1 MTLADAWRNDPLA
14 FLIGERASRSFIDSI
29 YEREALVAA
38 APDVGLA
45 RDRFDGVVS
54 IADIDRIVTGTDLKS
69 GDLLLADASADHG
82 IDTSAYLDDQ
92 GYVDRGA
99 VAIHYRRGATIILN
113 QAQRIVP
120 ALGRLCQG
128 IEHVFSCHTQTNL
141 YLTPAHAQGFPVHFD
156 NHDVFVIQ
164 IEGEKRWRLYDVPLD
179 TPYRGERFVSRVHDK
194 GELRHE
200 FLMKA
205 GDVAYVPRG
214 MMHDALTEGENPSL
228 HITVGLISRT
238 WADLVL
244 EAVSEVAIREPAF
257 RRSLPAG
264 FTRQGFDRTE
274 ARATLA
280 EIGAIL
286 AREMQLDPA
295 MDLMAGTFIRARP
308 ATNGG
313 TIAHAAAAIGDGEL
327 FCAAPLAP
335 WRMVREDGEDGRT
348 CLIVPGTDL
357 WFTVESEAALHRA
370 LSGERFTLA
379 DLAFDHAEAV
389 VRRLMAYGLVER
401 AA

>member
-1 MTLADAWRNDPLA
+1 MTLADGWRDDPLA
-14 FLIGERASRSFIDSI
+14 FLIGKRASRDFLKVI
-29 YEREALVAA
+29 YERQALFVS
-38 APDVGLA
+38 APDFGLA

-54 IADIDRIVTGTDLKS
+54 IADIDQIVTGTDLKN

-82 IDTSAYLDDQ
+82 IDSSAYLDDQ

-164 IEGEKRWRLYDVPLD
+164 IDGEKRWRLYDVPLD
-179 TPYRGERFVSRVHDK
+179 TPYRGEHFVSRIHDK
-194 GELRHE
+194 GEQRDE

-238 WADLVL
+238 WADFVL
-244 EAVSEVAIREPAF
+244 EAVSEVALREPAF

-264 FTRQGFDRTE
+264 FTHHGFDRTE

-286 AREMQLDPA
+286 AREMRLDPA
-295 MDLMAGTFIRARP
+295 MDLMADSFVRARP

-313 TIAHAAAAIGDGEL
+313 TIVGAADKIAPDQFWI
-327 FCAAPLAP
+327 AAPLAP
-335 WRMVREDGEDGRT
+335 WRMVREDGPEGRT
-348 CLIVPGTDL
+348 CLTVPGTDL
-357 WFTVESEAALHRA
+357 WFTADSESALLKA
-370 LSGERFTLA
+370 LSGERFSL
-379 DLAFDHAEAV
+379 DMLSFEHGEALM
-389 VRRLMAYGLVER
+389 RRLLAYGLIER
-401 AA
+401 T

>member
-1 MTLADAWRNDPLA
+1 MTLADGWRDDPLA
-14 FLIGERASRSFIDSI
+14 FLIGERAARGFVDTV
-29 YEREALVAA
+29 YEQQALTMS
-38 APDVGLA
+38 APDAGLA

-82 IDTSAYLDDQ
+82 IDPSGYLDDQ

-179 TPYRGERFVSRVHDK
+179 TPYRGEHFVSRVHEK

-214 MMHDALTEGENPSL
+214 MMHDALTEGDHPSL

-244 EAVSEVAIREPAF
+244 EAVSEVALREPLF

-264 FTRQGFDRTE
+264 FTRHGFDRAE
-274 ARATLA
+274 AHKTLA
-280 EIGAIL
+280 DIGAIL
-286 AREMQLDPA
+286 AREMRLDPA
-295 MDLMAGTFIRARP
+295 MDLMANSFVRARP
-308 ATNGG
+308 AINGG
-313 TIAHAAAAIGDGEL
+313 TISNAWAAMGDGDS
-327 FCAAPLAP
+327 FRAAPLAP
-335 WRMVREDGEDGRT
+335 WRMVREDGADGRT
-348 CLIVPGTDL
+348 CLVVPGTDL
-357 WFTVESEAALHRA
+357 WFTAESEAALHRA

-379 DLAFDHAEAV
+379 DLAFEHAEAV
-389 VRRLMAYGLVER
+389 VRRLLAYGLVER
-401 AA
+401 V

>member
-1 MTLADAWRNDPLA
+1 MALADAWRDDPLA
-14 FLIGERASRSFIDSI
+14 FLIGDRAARDFFETV
-29 YEREALVAA
+29 YERKALVAA
-38 APDVGLA
+38 APVVGMA

-54 IADIDRIVTGTDLKS
+54 IADIDQIVTGTDLKS

-82 IDTSAYLDDQ
+82 IDTAAYLDDQ

-99 VAIHYRRGATIILN
+99 VAMHYRRGATIILN

-128 IEHVFSCHTQTNL
+128 IEHVFSCHVQTNL

-164 IEGEKRWRLYDVPLD
+164 VEGEKRWRLYDVPLD
-179 TPYRGERFVSRVHDK
+179 IPYRGERFVSQVHEK
-194 GELRHE
+194 GELRDE

-214 MMHDALTEGENPSL
+214 MMHDALTEGDAPSL

-244 EAVSEVAIREPAF
+244 EAVAEVALREAAF

-264 FTRQGFDRTE
+264 FARPGYDRGAAKE
-274 ARATLA
+274 TLA
-280 EIGAIL
+280 EIASIL
-286 AREMQLDPA
+286 AREMRLDPA
-295 MDLMAGTFIRARP
+295 MDLMADAFVRARP
-308 ATNGG
+308 AINGG
-313 TIAHAAAAIGDGEL
+313 TIVNAAVPVAADAR
-327 FCAAPLAP
+327 FCLAPLAP
-335 WRMVREDGEDGRT
+335 WRIVHEDGGERRT

-357 WFTVESEAALHRA
+357 WFTAESGPALQRA
-370 LSGERFTLA
+370 LSGQPFTLA
-379 DLAFDHAEAV
+379 DLHFEHAEAV
-389 VRRLMAYGLVER
+389 IRRLLAYGVVTPV
-401 AA
+401 